1 MTSLN
6 STAMVAQS
14 PARYNR
20 GMILL
25 HWATALLVLVLFVTA
40 EIWDFGER
48 GGAFRTNLKLVHY
61 AAGILLTVVFICRI
75 VWRTISSKSI
85 PEAEQGLMGLAAKGA
100 HYALYFGLIAQIALG
115 FTWRWS
121 QGRAV
126 DFFNL
131 FSIPPLLNIS
141 QDYRHLL
148 GELHENL
155 AWAIIIVSSLHAVAA
170 LFHHLV
176 IKDDVLQRMIPALR
190 RTATD
195 VAQKASV

>member
-1 MTSLN
+1 MTLSNATL
-6 STAMVAQS
+6 AADQS
-14 PARYNR
+14 PERYNR

-25 HWATALLVLVLFVTA
+25 HWATALLVLLLFVTA

-61 AAGILLTVVFICRI
+61 AAGILLAVVFLCRI
-75 VWRTISSKSI
+75 VWRAVSRKSI
-85 PEAEQGLMGLAAKGA
+85 PEAEKGMMGLAAKGA
-100 HYALYFGLIAQIALG
+100 HYALYLGLIVQIGLG

-131 FSIPPLLNIS
+131 FSIPPLFNIS
-141 QDYRHLL
+141 QDYRHQL

-155 AWAIIIVSSLHAVAA
+155 AWLIIIISTLHAVAA
-170 LFHHLV
+170 LFHHVVL
-176 IKDDVLQRMIPALR
+176 KDGVLLRMVPALADGR
-190 RTATD
+190 
-195 VAQKASV
+195 KKH